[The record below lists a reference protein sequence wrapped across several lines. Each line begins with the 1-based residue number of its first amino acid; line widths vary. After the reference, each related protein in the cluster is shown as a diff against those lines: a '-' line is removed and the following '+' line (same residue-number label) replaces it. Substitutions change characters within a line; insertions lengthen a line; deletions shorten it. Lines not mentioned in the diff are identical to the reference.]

1 MSRSNWSN
9 EQGAAFNAV
18 FDQLCEVTGEPF
30 PFGEDGE
37 ERRRDKAKAYWRVL
51 AKFEPQIVIDA
62 GRKLAAS
69 CRRMPPAADWVGA
82 ARSLERAKHGRR
94 AVQDER
100 TWAATTC
107 SLCND
112 LGYELYQPAPV
123 GGVAQAPAVRCEG
136 DPPRPKRCECPDS
149 ARVPNPKASREYV
162 NRVLGPVFDRIAKQR
177 GKRPPSTFTSA
188 ADIAAGKQPALE
200 PCSNCGTPADLDA
213 GLCFRCI
220 AQQQEAR

>member
-1 MSRSNWSN
+1 MEWTDNDK
-9 EQGAAFNAV
+9 AAFVRV
-18 FDQLCEVTGEPF
+18 FNDLAAATGQQYA
-30 PFGEDGE
+30 FGDAGQT
-37 ERRRDKAKAYWRVL
+37 ERDERSRAYWKTL
-51 AKFEPQIVIDA
+51 AKFEPQVVLDA

-100 TWAATTC
+100 TWPATTC
-107 SLCND
+107 SLCNG
-112 LGYELYQPAPV
+112 LGYELYQPPPKD
-123 GGVAQAPAVRCEG
+123 GVPQAMAVKSEG

-162 NRVLGPVFDRIAKQR
+162 NRVLGPIFDRIAKAK
-177 GKRPPSTFTSA
+177 GKRPPSTFTST
-188 ADIAAGKQPALE
+188 ADVAAGKQRALE
-200 PCSNCGTPADLDA
+200 PCSNCGTPAVLDA
-213 GLCFRCI
+213 GLCYSCV